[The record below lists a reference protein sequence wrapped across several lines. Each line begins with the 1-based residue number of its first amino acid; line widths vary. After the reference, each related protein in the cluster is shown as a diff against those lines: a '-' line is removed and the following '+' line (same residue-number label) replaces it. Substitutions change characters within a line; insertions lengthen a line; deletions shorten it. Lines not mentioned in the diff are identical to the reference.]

1 MITLQNT
8 TPHAQLDTLCS
19 ELATSLIEQIRNQ
32 INNSLLISDSELLLR
47 LVDEEEITALN
58 AQFSNKN
65 SATNVLSF
73 PDTLP
78 HEISPSLGDIVICI
92 DVVTKEATQQQKVFE
107 HHLTH
112 IILHGILH
120 LLGYDHITEADA
132 IEMEDLEIKILQQI
146 HIPNPYS

>member
-1 MITLQNT
+1 MVILQNT
-8 TPHAQLDTLCS
+8 TPHAQLNTLCS
-19 ELATSLIEQIRNQ
+19 ELANALIEQIR
-32 INNSLLISDSELLLR
+32 IHIDNSLLINDAELLLR
-47 LVDEEEITALN
+47 LVDEVEITSLN
-58 AQFSNKN
+58 QQFRDKD

-92 DVVTKEATQQQKVFE
+92 DVVKREAIQQNKSFE

-120 LLGYDHITEADA
+120 LLGYDHIKEDDA
-132 IEMEDLEIKILQQI
+132 TEMERLETAILHKLNI
-146 HIPNPYS
+146 SNPYT